1 MDARMLIISVSP
13 DLSASYIP
21 IMNSIFAAQKL
32 VRNGPPDAPLEL
44 VLEAQLLTVSLLIAS
59 ESQN

>member
-1 MDARMLIISVSP
+1 MLIISVSP